1 VSEFITSLFRGD
13 AQKGETVMD
22 GRKML
27 CLGAASFIG
36 TMMVGLAVMPAHGEP
51 LTKPVTVTAH
61 KHAPMVERVAFG
73 DLALATKDGRKML
86 YRRVGYAVDHVCP
99 DRDADL
105 GTYDVEGCKDFAWSG
120 ARPQIDRAIRDA
132 RSGASLAMTI
142 EITSASAR

>member
-1 VSEFITSLFRGD
+1 
-13 AQKGETVMD
+13 
-22 GRKML
+22 
-27 CLGAASFIG
+27 
-36 TMMVGLAVMPAHGEP
+36 
-51 LTKPVTVTAH
+51 
-61 KHAPMVERVAFG
+61 
-73 DLALATKDGRKML
+73 ML